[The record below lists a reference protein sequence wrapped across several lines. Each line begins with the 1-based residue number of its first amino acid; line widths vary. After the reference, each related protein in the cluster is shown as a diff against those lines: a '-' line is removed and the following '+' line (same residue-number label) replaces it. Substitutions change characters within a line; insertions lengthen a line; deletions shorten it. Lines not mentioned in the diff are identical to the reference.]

1 MPMSTQQIAER
12 QEEILKRMSQIRLM
26 ERGTVTPQR
35 YAERAKRKGGKGA
48 VGPYYLWQGTV
59 KGKRFGRRISGSDA
73 ERVEAGIARRH
84 VFEALCEEY
93 VELSCQLAAAG
104 NSGVSEESVK
114 KGLKSR
120 SSKTKK

>member
-1 MPMSTQQIAER
+1 MTTQQIAKR
-12 QEEILKRMSQIRLM
+12 QQEILEQMGQIRLM

-35 YAERAKRKGGKGA
+35 YAERAKRKGGNGA

-59 KGKRFGRRISGSDA
+59 KGKRFARRLSGREA

-84 VFEALCEEY
+84 AFETLCEEY
-93 VELSCQLAAAG
+93 TELSCRLSAAVG
-104 NSGVSEESVK
+104 NGEPEEAVK

-120 SSKTKK
+120 SSRAKK